1 MSNLDEKVI
10 ELIKRL
16 YWMTEE
22 EIIEFKS
29 ILRGFTEQ
37 EKKDLALTLW
47 QKLQEEESIF
57 KKLFR
62 KLKTIWN
69 DIEEAKTIQE
79 ADLMLL
85 DL

>member
-10 ELIKRL
+10 ELMKRL

-22 EIIEFKS
+22 EVMEFEN
-29 ILRGFTEQ
+29 ILKGFTEQ

-47 QKLQEEESIF
+47 KKLQAEESIF

-69 DIEEAKTIQE
+69 DIEEAKTRKE